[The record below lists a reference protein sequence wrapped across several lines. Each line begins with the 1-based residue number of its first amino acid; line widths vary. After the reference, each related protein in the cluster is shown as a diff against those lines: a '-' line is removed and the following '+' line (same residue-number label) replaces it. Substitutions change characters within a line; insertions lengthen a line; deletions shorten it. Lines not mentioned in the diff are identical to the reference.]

1 MIQRSPGRVLAVLVV
16 LALAFLAL
24 GYPGR
29 NGTATGAWMY
39 ISGLGFIAF
48 LLTAAAI
55 VVLTAYLLVSRARTR
70 RGQREAQRGAR

>member
-1 MIQRSPGRVLAVLVV
+1 MIQRSPGRVLAVLAV

-39 ISGLGFIAF
+39 LSGLGFIAF
-48 LLTAAAI
+48 LLTVA
-55 VVLTAYLLVSRARTR
+55 VMLVLGVYLLVARRRARRTR
-70 RGQREAQRGAR
+70 TEV

>member
-1 MIQRSPGRVLAVLVV
+1 MIQRSPGRVLAALAV

-29 NGTATGAWMY
+29 NDTATGAWTY

-48 LLTAAAI
+48 LLTVAVM
-55 VVLTAYLLVSRARTR
+55 VVLTGYLLVARRRARS
-70 RGQREAQRGAR
+70 ARTER